1 MLAARVVTWTPYLS
15 YLSQVYRDCF
25 DVSAVLAVE
34 LTRAL
39 RIMDKFQSDST
50 DRSNGGSSSNGRFT
64 SQAATAEDLLKA
76 QTVGL
81 VNLNDYRK
89 RRAEAIE
96 LKERGI
102 ADVSSGATASLDGYE
117 LYTTVVQYAS

>member
-1 MLAARVVTWTPYLS
+1 
-15 YLSQVYRDCF
+15 
-25 DVSAVLAVE
+25 
-34 LTRAL
+34 
-39 RIMDKFQSDST
+39 MDKFQSDSANG
-50 DRSNGGSSSNGRFT
+50 SNTANSGNGRFT

-96 LKERGI
+96 LKERGVT
-102 ADVSSGATASLDGYE
+102 DVSSGASTPLDGYE
-117 LYTTVVQYAS
+117 LQVILLQCAS